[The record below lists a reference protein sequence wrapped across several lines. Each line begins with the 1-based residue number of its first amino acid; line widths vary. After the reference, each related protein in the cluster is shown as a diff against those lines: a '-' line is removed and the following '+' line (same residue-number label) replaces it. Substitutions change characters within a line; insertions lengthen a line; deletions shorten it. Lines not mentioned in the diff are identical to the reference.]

1 MADVRAVLFEDAVH
15 LTGPMVAE
23 LSERYGGDGASPT
36 DGSDFLPPYGVFL
49 VAAVDGTDVA
59 CGGLRLLDD
68 GIGEIK
74 RMYAAPSVRGRG
86 IARAL
91 LRELL
96 THARGTGLREV
107 WLETGTLQPEA
118 IGLYESEG
126 FTPIEKYGYY
136 KDEDL
141 SRCYAVIL

>member
-1 MADVRAVLFEDAVH
+1 VPFEEAEH

-49 VAAVDGTDVA
+49 VAAVEGVDVA
-59 CGGLRLLDD
+59 CGGLRLLRDE
-68 GIGEIK
+68 IGEVK
-74 RMYAAPSVRGRG
+74 RMYAAPSFRGRG
-86 IARAL
+86 IARSL

-96 THARGTGLREV
+96 AHARGAGLREV

-118 IGLYESEG
+118 IALYESEG

-136 KDEDL
+136 KAEDL
-141 SRCYAVIL
+141 SRCYAVRL

>member
-1 MADVRAVLFEDAVH
+1 MVELRAVAFEDAVH

-23 LSERYGGDGASPT
+23 MSERYGGNGASPAE
-36 DGSDFLPPYGVFL
+36 GSDFLPPYGVFL
-49 VAAVDGTDVA
+49 VASLEGADVA
-59 CGGLRLLDD
+59 CGGLRRLDN

-74 RMYAAPSVRGRG
+74 RMYAAPAVRGRG

-91 LRELL
+91 LRALL
-96 THARGTGLREV
+96 DHARDNGLGEV

-118 IGLYESEG
+118 ISLYESEG

-141 SRCYAVIL
+141 SRCYGIRL